1 MIQRALRRA
10 ADWNIPVAG
19 LARVQCPHPIA
30 IRSLATPA
38 TVSVFI
44 AAFRLTTR
52 LIVAAVLLLHGQ
64 IVFAQM
70 GGGAP
75 GGNAPAFVD
84 PKFSDKLYEAGG
96 PQGREAKDGA
106 IILSVTIEG
115 NNSISQNFI
124 LSTMQSRE
132 DRHFDKG
139 TFNRDISTLYRTNLF
154 KKITPYFTEGPDGVH
169 IRLIVDER
177 PIIKAVIFRGNERL
191 DDRQLSKHAG
201 IQKGDPLDPISLNS
215 AKSRLIELY
224 QDKGMNQ
231 IDIQIA
237 QGLKPGQREV
247 EFIINE
253 GPVERLNKIG
263 FVGNQ
268 AFSTEILKTKI
279 SSRDALGGLR
289 SYMFNKASDAKM
301 EADRDALMGY
311 YRSLGYFDA
320 RVEFRKDYNTRG
332 DFIDLTFVISE
343 GQRYKIK
350 SVSIVGTKRYQPS
363 ELLPHMKLTTGEPFL
378 QQKKQADEKFLRD
391 LYGAQGHIFSEVIG
405 ELVYQPNNEVDVV
418 YNIGEGDVYRASEV
432 RVHIDGDHTK
442 ERVVMQPLGTIRPG
456 SILNGPAIDD
466 AERRLKNTT
475 IFNNDPS
482 QGTVPNIRIEPPSDL
497 GKGLGPDY

>member
-1 MIQRALRRA
+1 MIRTKAMLIQMV
-10 ADWNIPVAG
+10 IPA
-19 LARVQCPHPIA
+19 
-30 IRSLATPA
+30 S
-38 TVSVFI
+38 
-44 AAFRLTTR
+44 
-52 LIVAAVLLLHGQ
+52 LIVSGSIAFG
-64 IVFAQM
+64 QM

-84 PKFSDKLYEAGG
+84 PKFADKLYENGG

-106 IILSVTIEG
+106 IILSVSIEG
-115 NNSISQNFI
+115 NSSISQNFI

-132 DRHFDKG
+132 DRNFDKE

-154 KKITPYFTEGPDGVH
+154 KKITPYFTEAPDGVH
-169 IRLIVDER
+169 IRLIVEER
-177 PIIKAVIFRGNERL
+177 PIIKAVIFRGNQRL
-191 DDRQLSKHAG
+191 EDRQLSKHAG

-231 IDIQIA
+231 VDIQIA

-247 EFIINE
+247 EFIVNE
-253 GPVERLNKIG
+253 GPVERLNSIR
-263 FVGNQ
+263 FIGNQ

-279 SSRDALGGLR
+279 SSRDARHGLT
-289 SYMFNKASDAKM
+289 SYMFNKASDYKI

-332 DFIDLTFVISE
+332 DFIDLTFVVSE

-363 ELLPHMKLTTGEPFL
+363 ELLPYMKLKAGEPFH
-378 QQKKQADEKFLRD
+378 QPNKQNDEKFLRD
-391 LYGAQGHIFSEVIG
+391 VYGAQGHIFCEVIG
-405 ELVYQPNNEVDVV
+405 ELVYQPNNEVEVV
-418 YNIGEGDVYRASEV
+418 YNVGEGDVYRVSEV

-442 ERVVMQPLGTIRPG
+442 ERVVMQPLGKIRPG
-456 SILNGPAIDD
+456 SIANGPEIDN
-466 AERRLKNTT
+466 AERRLKYLN

-482 QGTVPNIRIEPPSDL
+482 QGTVPNIRIEPPAGVDREFGSNR
-497 GKGLGPDY
+497 

>member
-1 MIQRALRRA
+1 MIRPRAMLIQMV
-10 ADWNIPVAG
+10 IPA
-19 LARVQCPHPIA
+19 
-30 IRSLATPA
+30 S
-38 TVSVFI
+38 
-44 AAFRLTTR
+44 
-52 LIVAAVLLLHGQ
+52 LIVSGSMAYG
-64 IVFAQM
+64 QM

-84 PKFSDKLYEAGG
+84 PKFADKLYENGG

-106 IILSVTIEG
+106 IILSVSIEG
-115 NNSISQNFI
+115 NSSISQNFI

-132 DRHFDKG
+132 DRNFDKE

-154 KKITPYFTEGPDGVH
+154 KKITPYFTEAPDGVH
-169 IRLIVDER
+169 IRLIVEER
-177 PIIKAVIFRGNERL
+177 PIIKAVIFRGNQRL
-191 DDRQLSKHAG
+191 EDRQLSKHAG

-231 IDIQIA
+231 VDIQIA

-247 EFIINE
+247 EFIVNE
-253 GPVERLNKIG
+253 GPVERLNSIR
-263 FVGNQ
+263 FIGNQ

-279 SSRDALGGLR
+279 SSRDARHGLT
-289 SYMFNKASDAKM
+289 SYMFNKASDYKI

-332 DFIDLTFVISE
+332 DFIDLTFVVSE

-363 ELLPHMKLTTGEPFL
+363 ELLPYMKLKAGEPFH
-378 QQKKQADEKFLRD
+378 QPNKQNDEKFLRD
-391 LYGAQGHIFSEVIG
+391 VYGAQGHIFCEVIG
-405 ELVYQPNNEVDVV
+405 ELVYQPNNEVEVV
-418 YNIGEGDVYRASEV
+418 YNVGEGDVYRVSEV

-442 ERVVMQPLGTIRPG
+442 ERVVMQPLGKIRPG
-456 SILNGPAIDD
+456 SIANGPEIDN
-466 AERRLKNTT
+466 AERRLKYLN

-482 QGTVPNIRIEPPSDL
+482 QGTVPNIRIEPPAGVDREFGSNR
-497 GKGLGPDY
+497 